1 MKKIKLIV
9 GGVIC
14 ASYLLASVVSLASD
28 NINNHRVH
36 FDKGSNGTIIK
47 STVTG
52 DDVNDYTLEAKAG
65 QMMHITINSQRPHP
79 YFNVIA
85 PDNTAIYN
93 GSLSGDIFEQRL
105 AVSGQYT
112 VRVYQM
118 GGARDEG
125 KTSAYA
131 LTFKITD

>member
-1 MKKIKLIV
+1 MKNLKLIV
-9 GGVIC
+9 GGMIC
-14 ASYLLASVVSLASD
+14 VSCLLTSVSLIASD
-28 NINNHRVH
+28 KINSNAVR

-52 DDVNDYTLEAKAG
+52 DDSHDFTLMAKAG
-65 QMMHITINSQRPHP
+65 QLMHISMKSQWPHP
-79 YFNVIA
+79 YFNVITPA
-85 PDNTAIYN
+85 NEVIYN
-93 GSLSGDIFEQRL
+93 GSMSGDVFEQRL
-105 AVSGQYT
+105 TAGGKYT

-125 KTSAYA
+125 KTSTYA

>member
-1 MKKIKLIV
+1 MKQIKLIV

-14 ASYLLASVVSLASD
+14 ASYLLTSVLSMASD
-28 NINNHRVH
+28 NINSNTIH

-65 QMMHITINSQRPHP
+65 QMMHIGMNSQWPHP
-79 YFNVIA
+79 FFNVIT
-85 PDNTAIYN
+85 PDNHAIFN
-93 GSLSGDIFEQRL
+93 GSMSGDIFEQRL
-105 AVSGQYT
+105 GVSGKYT

>member
-1 MKKIKLIV
+1 MKNLKLIV
-9 GGVIC
+9 GGMIC
-14 ASYLLASVVSLASD
+14 VSCLLTSVSLIASD
-28 NINNHRVH
+28 KINSNAVR

-52 DDVNDYTLEAKAG
+52 DGVNDYTLEAKAG
-65 QMMHITINSQRPHP
+65 QMMHINMNSQRPHP

-85 PDNTAIYN
+85 PDNNSIFN
-93 GSLSGDIFEQRL
+93 GSLSGDTFEQRL
-105 AVSGQYT
+105 MSSGKYT

-118 GGARDEG
+118 GGARDER

-131 LTFKITD
+131 LKFKITD

>member
-14 ASYLLASVVSLASD
+14 ASYLLTSVLSMASD
-28 NINNHRVH
+28 NINSNTIH

-65 QMMHITINSQRPHP
+65 QMMHIGMNSQWPHP
-79 YFNVIA
+79 FFNVIT
-85 PDNTAIYN
+85 PDNHAIFN
-93 GSLSGDIFEQRL
+93 GSLSGDTFEQRL
-105 AVSGQYT
+105 MSSGKYT

-118 GGARDEG
+118 GGARDER

>member
-1 MKKIKLIV
+1 MKNLKLIV
-9 GGVIC
+9 GSMIC
-14 ASYLLASVVSLASD
+14 VSCLLTSVSLIASD
-28 NINNHRVH
+28 KINSNAVR

-65 QMMHITINSQRPHP
+65 QMMHIGMNSQWPHP
-79 YFNVIA
+79 FFNVIT
-85 PDNTAIYN
+85 PDNHAIFN
-93 GSLSGDIFEQRL
+93 GSMSGDIFEQRL
-105 AVSGQYT
+105 GVSGKYT

-131 LTFKITD
+131 LKFKITD